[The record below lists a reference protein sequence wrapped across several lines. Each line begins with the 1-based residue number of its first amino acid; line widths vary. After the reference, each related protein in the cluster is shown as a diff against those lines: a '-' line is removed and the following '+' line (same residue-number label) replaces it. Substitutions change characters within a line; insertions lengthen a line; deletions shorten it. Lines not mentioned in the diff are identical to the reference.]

1 MHYTS
6 WYQNIGTH
14 WNAISVKQW
23 QYNIYW
29 QFKCL
34 YIIQKKKKKKR
45 KFIGNWNIIANVSI
59 IQAYDSI
66 IREELCIGFIDFL
79 LDKESSIVVTR
90 LFSSCEFEEHE
101 NK

>member
-1 MHYTS
+1 MTIQHILTFFMLRDYT
-6 WYQNIGTH
+6 
-14 WNAISVKQW
+14 K
-23 QYNIYW
+23 
-29 QFKCL
+29 
-34 YIIQKKKKKKR
+34 KKKKKKR